1 MDGSKISVIVPVYE
15 VEPYLR
21 KCLDSVVNQTYQ
33 NLEIILVDDG
43 SPDKC
48 PAICDEY
55 AARDERIQV
64 IHKENG
70 GVASARNAG
79 LERVTGD
86 YIGWVDSDDWIETDM
101 FEYLL
106 ENAEKFGA
114 DITVCGRYEIS
125 KENKKFRGWEE
136 IKCINRLEGLTLLLQ
151 NDLMQNF
158 LWDKLWRRDL
168 FQGILFPA
176 GKTFEDVAIMYR
188 LFERAEKVV
197 CLPVAKYNYFHR
209 LGSIVSDTTLKN
221 RLNHYWA
228 AKDRYEKMKDRWP
241 ELKDLL
247 LAQCAAS
254 AMGIWCS
261 YYKNPLQV
269 RKNMM
274 SRLEEVSKFC
284 APHMKKVGKYVGVGI
299 TGRIILR
306 LISRADW
313 WSFALAWCVGKL
325 YEKKHGQ
332 SL

>member
-114 DITVCGRYEIS
+114 E
-125 KENKKFRGWEE
+125 
-136 IKCINRLEGLTLLLQ
+136 
-151 NDLMQNF
+151 
-158 LWDKLWRRDL
+158 
-168 FQGILFPA
+168 
-176 GKTFEDVAIMYR
+176 
-188 LFERAEKVV
+188 
-197 CLPVAKYNYFHR
+197 
-209 LGSIVSDTTLKN
+209 
-221 RLNHYWA
+221 
-228 AKDRYEKMKDRWP
+228 
-241 ELKDLL
+241 
-247 LAQCAAS
+247 
-254 AMGIWCS
+254 
-261 YYKNPLQV
+261 YYG
-269 RKNMM
+269 M
-274 SRLEEVSKFC
+274 
-284 APHMKKVGKYVGVGI
+284 
-299 TGRIILR
+299 
-306 LISRADW
+306 W
-313 WSFALAWCVGKL
+313 
-325 YEKKHGQ
+325 
-332 SL
+332 